1 MSAKT
6 GLHCIACSS
15 KAADEIIIEVAED
28 GGGWHVQARPSG
40 GALVGGGVVAVDDVL
55 DVLEGGIPTEDGH
68 ALSLAQAAEDAVVV
82 GTPFAELQEQVED
95 AVAAVADRP
104 TAAVMWLSESQ
115 RAGEKPGKDL
125 LQACRL
131 LAENEGWLS
140 LVVDGGTIWSV
151 ENDLKAQVEEA
162 LADD

>member
-1 MSAKT
+1 MSSKA
-6 GLHCIACSS
+6 GLRCITCSS
-15 KAADEIIIEVAED
+15 KVADEIVIEVVED

-82 GTPFAELQEQVED
+82 GTPFAELQEQVEN
-95 AVAAVADRP
+95 AVVAVADRP
-104 TAAVMWLSESQ
+104 TASVKWLSDRQ
-115 RAGEKPGKDL
+115 RVSKSPGKDL

-131 LAENEGWLS
+131 LAEDEGWLS

-151 ENDLKAQVEEA
+151 ESDLKTQLEEA
-162 LADD
+162 LPDV